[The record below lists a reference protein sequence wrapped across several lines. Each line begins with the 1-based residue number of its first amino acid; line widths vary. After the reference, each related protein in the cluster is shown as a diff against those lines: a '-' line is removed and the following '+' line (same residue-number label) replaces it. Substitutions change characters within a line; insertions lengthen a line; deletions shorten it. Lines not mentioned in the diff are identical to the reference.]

1 MANFVARRLLQAVPV
16 VLLASI
22 FVFALLQIV
31 PGDPAVSLAGP
42 QATDAEVRTVRDR
55 LGLNRPMLEQYFTWA
70 GRAVRGN
77 LGTSFRGGQP
87 VLQQIRQS
95 AEPTIELTLAAFL
108 IEVTLG
114 VALGVLAG
122 MHVRSGWD
130 WFLTAFTTLGIAIP
144 HFVLGLV
151 LLYLLSF
158 RLGWFPVG
166 GQVPITENFGQG
178 LRSLVLPASV
188 LGVTGAAVLAR
199 FVRSSMAQV
208 MSQDFVRTARAK
220 GLREGVVM
228 VRHALR
234 NSLIPVITVIALQFA
249 GLLAG
254 SVVIENVFSRPGL
267 GRLVVNAIQ
276 GRDYPVVQ
284 GTLLVLVGIFVLVNL
299 VADLLYGVID
309 PRIRLS

>member
-1 MANFVARRLLQAVPV
+1 MANFIARRLLQAVPV
-16 VLLASI
+16 ILLASI
-22 FVFALLQIV
+22 FVFSLLQIV

-42 QATDAEVRTVRDR
+42 QATDAEVQTVRGR
-55 LGLNRPMLEQYFTWA
+55 LGLNRPIVEQYLSWA
-70 GRAVRGN
+70 GNAVRGN

-95 AEPTIELTLAAFL
+95 AEPTAELTLAAFL

-114 VALGVLAG
+114 IALGVLAG

-130 WFLTAFTTLGIAIP
+130 WFLTVFTTVGIAIP

-151 LLYLLSF
+151 LLYLLSY

-166 GQVPITENFGQG
+166 GQVPITENFGEG

-220 GLREGVVM
+220 GLRESAVM

-234 NSLIPVITVIALQFA
+234 NSLIPVITVIALQFG

-284 GTLLVLVGIFVLVNL
+284 GTLLILVGIFVLVNL